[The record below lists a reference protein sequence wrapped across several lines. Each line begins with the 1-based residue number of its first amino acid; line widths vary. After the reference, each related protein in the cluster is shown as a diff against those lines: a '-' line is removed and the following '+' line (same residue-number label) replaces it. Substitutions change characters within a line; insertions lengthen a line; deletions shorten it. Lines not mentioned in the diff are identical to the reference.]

1 MKYYAICRKLLE
13 DDEFEK
19 LISDLVKKIS
29 KKFTEEISLETLVKI
44 LEINVS
50 TILIIAIIDIVKV
63 EKEKIIVPETEK
75 FLVEKDGIRLPLL
88 LLSGFGEVDANKL
101 VEARKEEKFT

>member
-75 FLVEKDGIRLPLL
+75 FLVEKDFETMEKEYQKYIQIIRKKINGHLDL
-88 LLSGFGEVDANKL
+88 D
-101 VEARKEEKFT
+101 